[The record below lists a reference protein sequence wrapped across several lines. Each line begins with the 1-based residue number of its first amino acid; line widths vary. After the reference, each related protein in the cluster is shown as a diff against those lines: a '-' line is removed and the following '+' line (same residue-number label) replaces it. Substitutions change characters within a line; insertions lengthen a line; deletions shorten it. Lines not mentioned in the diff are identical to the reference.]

1 MSAQTEQIEINPK
14 KYILSTTEVSKL
26 LLSKGRRKIND
37 SILSHG
43 GKITNNVDL
52 TDLTSQIN
60 LKLSK
65 DDNPNM
71 TLALDQTMFRPFGE
85 KSVMYNKQRS
95 NLDKTGFYRSESY
108 NIKDSHMNSNN
119 YISKVEKSQSK
130 NGIEVAENKDIRNKK
145 KFMKLDSNEIIFD
158 KFNSMKISNIINNY
172 FPYENENNLDIEN
185 NSKLKNFLIIFYFI
199 IDNSTFVL
207 IKKLDKR
214 LNPSYFWN
222 REEDAKKF
230 GLNYSQVNT
239 PGLYFKNYENFKE
252 FFKYHGINFTQTI
265 DKLKN
270 LLVEKK
276 KEYDL
281 DIENY
286 KMKIKELNEENE
298 KLKEKLNEYDDDN
311 NLKNLKIQE
320 LSDKLNEINEEMDEL
335 KLINEKLKNKIK
347 KLKNNTN
354 NNKENINN
362 NQKNEEKMKK
372 GNNKVL
378 KNFLRSKTKMDI
390 NPDKNLKKKQNKYLS
405 DKVSELNKYYYE
417 NHNSETK
424 NEKDELS
431 SDDDNSFP
439 KLEDYNIENDEDEK
453 INKIRNISNIKTY
466 GERKK
471 YYQNFN
477 SVDNNIIKNNTFI
490 SIKDSS
496 DKNGKNF
503 TETYKNKYQSETIE
517 YNNDTKRN
525 NNSSNKFNSQE
536 DSSNY

>member
-108 NIKDSHMNSNN
+108 NMKDSHMNSNN

-298 KLKEKLNEYDDDN
+298 KLKEKLNEYDDEN

-453 INKIRNISNIKTY
+453 INKIRTISNIKTY
-466 GERKK
+466 GERKR

-477 SVDNNIIKNNTFI
+477 SVNNNTPKNNVFI
-490 SIKDSS
+490 TIKDSS

-503 TETYKNKYQSETIE
+503 TETYKNKYQSETLD
-517 YNNDTKRN
+517 YNKDKLKN
-525 NNSSNKFNSQE
+525 NNSSNKFNFKK
-536 DSSNY
+536 DS